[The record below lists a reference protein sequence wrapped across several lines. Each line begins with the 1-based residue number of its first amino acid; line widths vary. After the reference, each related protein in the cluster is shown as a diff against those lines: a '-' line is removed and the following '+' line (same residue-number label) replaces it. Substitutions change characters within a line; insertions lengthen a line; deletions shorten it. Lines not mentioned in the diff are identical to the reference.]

1 MIGDVLTFGRRVWGR
16 LLRQTGIDRMGRN
29 LAVVRGYHGF
39 SRQPIDATRFVF
51 FNRENDNF
59 TYEIDNVDEL
69 ARLLGVALGSTEE
82 RVREVLRE
90 LEQDG
95 DLRRSITRRLR
106 SHGDRNRTAGYGRR
120 LGWYA
125 VARLTRPKLI
135 VETGIHD
142 GLGSA
147 VLLRALQRNAADGHD
162 GRLLAFDIRPDIGWL
177 IEDGLRDRYEVCIG
191 DTERSLP
198 QQLAA
203 RSVDM
208 FVHDSDHSYYHE
220 TFEFET
226 VLSRATVGAAL
237 ISDNPHG
244 TTAFT
249 DFCGR
254 HGLQPFVF
262 LERPRRHIYPG
273 AGLGL
278 TLNSHGAKD

>member
-1 MIGDVLTFGRRVWGR
+1 
-16 LLRQTGIDRMGRN
+16 
-29 LAVVRGYHGF
+29 VV
-39 SRQPIDATRFVF
+39 

-69 ARLLGVALGSTEE
+69 ARLLAAALGLSEE

-95 DLRRSITRRLR
+95 DLRSSITRRLR
-106 SHGDRNRTAGYGRR
+106 SHGNRNRTAGYGRR

-142 GLGSA
+142 GLGST
-147 VLLRALQRNAADGHD
+147 VLLRALQRNAADGHE
-162 GRLLAFDIRPDIGWL
+162 GRLLAFDIRPDVGWL
-177 IEDGLRDRYEVCIG
+177 IEDGLRDRYDVCVG
-191 DTERSLP
+191 DTRQSLP
-198 QQLAA
+198 REIAG
-203 RSVDM
+203 RDVDM
-208 FVHDSDHSYYHE
+208 FVHDSDHSYDHE

-226 VLSRATVGAAL
+226 VVSHATEGAAL

-244 TTAFT
+244 STAFT
-249 DFCGR
+249 DFCVR
-254 HGLQPFVF
+254 HDLRPYVF
-262 LERPRRHIYPG
+262 IERPRRHIYPG

-278 TLNSHGAKD
+278 TLNELGQS